1 MAKYYVQ
8 SANLRLVLDART
20 AWDAAVRAV
29 QWCHD
34 RQAEIY
40 WEPGGDRIRDAEVLE
55 WQIGRRITVGEVA
68 STEAMAS
75 SSIRHHYLFPRDSLL
90 AQAAYDAERKK
101 LFGTGCALIGA
112 ALGAKPDFQA

>member
-40 WEPGGDRIRDAEVLE
+40 REPVGDLIRDAEVLE
-55 WQIGRRITVGEVA
+55 WQIGRRITVSETGFGQSDGRVFETA
-68 STEAMAS
+68 SLAVHRRQF
-75 SSIRHHYLFPRDSLL
+75 IDSC
-90 AQAAYDAERKK
+90 
-101 LFGTGCALIGA
+101 G
-112 ALGAKPDFQA
+112 